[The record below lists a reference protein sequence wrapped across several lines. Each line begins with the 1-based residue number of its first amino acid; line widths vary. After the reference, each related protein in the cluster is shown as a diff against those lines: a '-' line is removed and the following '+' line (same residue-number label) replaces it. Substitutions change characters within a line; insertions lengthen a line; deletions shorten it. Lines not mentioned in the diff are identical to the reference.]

1 MSSKIY
7 LTNPKD
13 APFGKLSPLYD
24 NLIPPISDKRVAID
38 KIGDTSSNLSC
49 YVYAGLVKD
58 RSIHQ
63 SLLEENPRDV
73 DKKAL
78 LGYQQEQDRILV
90 DSLENA
96 LKEKFISLKSQ
107 RELLSTGDHY
117 LVYKSNVTA
126 FNNIHPNLVGEMLM
140 NFRTLIRRKA
150 VENLI
155 QNEKDI
161 QQRSWSRIYKIY
173 EELKNRYLDG
183 EDLTPYFYKTYDEL
197 FELFRLTDVINI
209 TDVRQLSTDLQ
220 NVANNIGHSAIL
232 PHLVIA
238 LNNNNLRYQRYI
250 DNLQKVRDAY
260 FAKIVPDKDE
270 RKRYMEKI
278 PNLDNLTARIFFLW
292 KRGIISIP
300 EEDESTLEQE
310 FLSVKRDSYETIAKM
325 FHRDM
330 LTHLGYKAVI
340 ANDPVTAYQMIK
352 MKMAEKEKTDNNHLT
367 RHEIENN
374 AKGEDIII
382 HENDVNNPGSLLY
395 QEPFMQKFPTILH
408 YVVFEGLVHLGK
420 KNTVLYES
428 DGKPRDIG
436 YLFKEY
442 SEELITYRNDIIE
455 KRMDFSINFIYSPSL
470 AEKGDKL
477 PRLLVSTENKKLVY
491 DFSRTKIDSNSKCER
506 CGSMA
511 VNGECEE
518 CNKVI
523 AENVFAKKFI
533 SALTSKREDLKNT
546 ILPLSGEELPKTFK
560 EKTMKTFFGQYD
572 RYILEKMEE
581 VTYAIKLLMDYKI
594 AKVSDEEID
603 NMISLYCASF
613 NRFVVG
619 QKKVMNVRILL
630 AQYIEMFKDRN
641 PTYDFTSHIRK
652 IIPSVRRDI
661 VNKLWD
667 EAITL
672 RIVMAVLNVDPKEK
686 DVMFTEDDMI
696 DQSDYFEEIKENESK
711 NDPSIKLYHHDTI
724 IVESSQSSLKPQTN
738 HIVKRSKL
746 MIKLREAEENKDFER
761 VEMLKTELKNLVR
774 NQDRD
779 DIHREYITIPRYHL
793 KNHIA
798 NSLINI
804 LYVLKTKEWVSDDIW
819 FAFSILTTRKH
830 FASVI
835 EKGIQDLATYQS
847 PRLEKVSQYLTKMKG
862 DKVISHKNNMFV
874 SLFDYLIEE
883 LSMEEG
889 ILSRAMYFSTI
900 PSSHISIMEVEGENE
915 YRPDENIELGIDLVL
930 SSKSAVVDENGDED
944 GEEDG
949 EGQKRLQKY
958 EDRLNKR
965 RNGENEGE
973 RDEERER
980 KRREREEKID
990 QNERP
995 QYEEEEED
1003 GGDYT
1008 EEYGR
1013 FDNDD

>member
-1 MSSKIY
+1 MSAKIY

-24 NLIPPISDKRVAID
+24 NLIPPIADKQVMID

-49 YVYAGLVKD
+49 YVYAGLVKN
-58 RSIHQ
+58 RSVHQ

-73 DKKAL
+73 NKKAL
-78 LGYQQEQDRILV
+78 LGYQQEQDRFLV

-96 LKEKFISLKSQ
+96 LKEKFNSLKSQ

-117 LVYKSNVTA
+117 LVYKTNVTA
-126 FNNIHPNLVGEMLM
+126 FNNIHPNLVGEMMM

-173 EELKNRYLDG
+173 EELKNRYLNG

-197 FELFRLTDVINI
+197 FTLFRLTDVINI

-238 LNNNNLRYQRYI
+238 LNNNNLRYQRYLN
-250 DNLQKVRDAY
+250 NLQQVRDAY
-260 FAKIVPDKDE
+260 FAMIVPDKE
-270 RKRYMEKI
+270 QRKKYMEKI

-300 EEDESTLEQE
+300 EEDESKLEHE

-330 LTHLGYKAVI
+330 LTHLGYKAAI

-352 MKMAEKEKTDNNHLT
+352 MKMSEKEQKDNNHLT

-395 QEPFMQKFPTILH
+395 QEPFMKKFPTILH

-420 KNTVLYES
+420 KNTDVLLYES

-436 YLFKEY
+436 YLFKDY
-442 SEELITYRNDIIE
+442 SEQLIVHRNDIIE

-491 DFSRTKIDSNSKCER
+491 DFSVSKSKIDSHSKCER

-511 VNGECEE
+511 VDGECDQ
-518 CNKVI
+518 CNNMIV
-523 AENVFAKKFI
+523 ENVFAKTFI
-533 SALTSKREDLKNT
+533 SALTRKREILKNT
-546 ILPLSGEELPKTFK
+546 ILPLSAEELSKTVK
-560 EKTMKTFFGQYD
+560 EKTMKNLFGKYD

-581 VTYAIKLLMDYKI
+581 VAYAVKLLMDYKI

-603 NMISLYCASF
+603 NMISLYCAGF

-619 QKKVMNVRILL
+619 SKMMKNVRILL

-672 RIVMAVLNVDPKEK
+672 RIVMAVLNIDPTET

-696 DQSDYFEEIKENESK
+696 GENEENVYLSILEEIKKDDKNEKSK
-711 NDPSIKLYHHDTI
+711 IEPSIKLYHHDTI
-724 IVESSQSSLKPQTN
+724 IVESKSSKPRNNQN
-738 HIVKRSKL
+738 VIVKRSKL
-746 MIKLREAEENKDFER
+746 MIKLREAEKNEDFEQ
-761 VEMLKTELKNLVR
+761 VEMLKAELKSLSQ
-774 NQDRD
+774 NQGRD

-804 LYVLKTKEWVSDDIW
+804 LYVLKTREWVSDDIW

-830 FASVI
+830 FTSII
-835 EKGIQDLATYQS
+835 EKGIQELATYQS
-847 PRLEKVSQYLTKMKG
+847 PRLETISHYLSKMKG
-862 DKVISHKNNMFV
+862 DKVISHNNNMFV

-883 LSMEEG
+883 LSTEEG

-900 PSSHISIMEVEGENE
+900 PSSRISMMDMMDIEGENG
-915 YRPDENIELGIDLVL
+915 YKPNENIELGSDMGV
-930 SSKSAVVDENGDED
+930 SKKNKDDD
-944 GEEDG
+944 EEDG
-949 EGQKRLQKY
+949 
-958 EDRLNKR
+958 D
-965 RNGENEGE
+965 NGGGDDDE
-973 RDEERER
+973 DEERE
-980 KRREREEKID
+980 ER
-990 QNERP
+990 
-995 QYEEEEED
+995 
-1003 GGDYT
+1003 
-1008 EEYGR
+1008 
-1013 FDNDD
+1013 